1 MNLAAK
7 FDVIYGSTG
16 LPQALLATIV
26 RSLEQA
32 GIEGTFYI
40 GYPVMASADS
50 NTTIDAL
57 LVTPKPGLVAFHFA
71 QKGEDHKAV
80 QDKLY
85 YVLESNLGRHESLRR
100 GRALGVTVNVLSVFP
115 EGEVPAPADAAYPA
129 ASPSTL
135 VAALGGM
142 KPIDDPALYRSVSAA
157 IQRVTTIKPVKKRQN
172 IVKTGSKGAILRS
185 IEKEIANLDRWQK
198 SAAIETPEGLQRIR
212 GLAGSGKTV
221 VLALKA
227 AYLHTQHP
235 DWQIAVTFHTRS
247 LYQQF
252 KDLIERFTLEH
263 LGDKPD
269 WEKLRIVH
277 SWGSSATDG
286 MYSLACA
293 AANMIPTNYLS
304 AKSRFGVMRAFEGVC
319 DELAA
324 AMKGREFDLFDAV
337 LIDEAQDLPRSFFRI
352 VDAVTRAPK
361 RIVWAYDELQNLSD
375 AGMAST
381 AELFDRDIQL
391 TNTAGAPQQDIILPV
406 CYRNTPWA
414 LTLAHALGFG
424 LSRDRGM
431 VQHFDEPSLWVDI
444 GYMVEKGPLD
454 YGQDVVLA
462 RGPRSYPLFFEKLLT
477 PADAVHS
484 QAFNTKDEQYA
495 WIAEQVARNLKEDE
509 LDADDILIVLP
520 EPITQ
525 RDEYYSLRRHLDS
538 RGIPSSLAGVTNDR
552 DQFSQSGIVTVSGIY
567 RAKGNEAPMV
577 YIANSDFCVVGHEL
591 IRLRNILFTAI
602 TRSRAWVRLCG
613 TGLSMTT
620 LQKEIDAVVN
630 SGYKLVFRVP
640 TQEQLAA
647 MRRINRDRT
656 AEEKSQIRKAEKSLE
671 EVLDLV
677 KRGVISPDAM
687 PQLKEILKAMQDKGG
702 KA

>member
-1 MNLAAK
+1 MNLTPAL
-7 FDVIYGSTG
+7 DVIYGSTS
-16 LPQALLATIV
+16 LPQSLLATIV
-26 RSLEQA
+26 RNLEQA
-32 GIEGTFYI
+32 GVEGTLYI
-40 GYPVMASADS
+40 GYPVMATAES

-57 LVTPKPGLVAFHFA
+57 LVAQKPGLVALHFP
-71 QKGEDHKAV
+71 QKGEDYKAA
-80 QDKLY
+80 QDRLY

-100 GRALGVTVNVLSVFP
+100 RRTLGITVNVVSVFP
-115 EGEVPAPADAAYPA
+115 EGEVPTAAEAEYPT

-135 VAALGGM
+135 VAALGRVT
-142 KPIDDPALYRSVSAA
+142 PIDDAQLFRAVSAA
-157 IQRVTTIKPVKKRQN
+157 IQRVTTIKPVKRRQN
-172 IVKTGSKGAILRS
+172 VAKDGSKGSILRA

-198 SAAIETPEGLQRIR
+198 SAAIETPDGPQRIR

-263 LGDKPD
+263 MGDKPD
-269 WEKLRIVH
+269 WERLHIVH
-277 SWGSSATDG
+277 SWGSSASDG
-286 MYSLACA
+286 IYSLACA

-304 AKSRFGVMRAFEGVC
+304 AKSRFGTRRAFEGVC

-324 AMKGREFDLFDAV
+324 AMKGREFGLFDAV

-352 VDAVTRAPK
+352 IDAITKEPR
-361 RIVWAYDELQNLSD
+361 RIIWAYDELQNLSD
-375 AGMAST
+375 AGMASI
-381 AELFDRDIQL
+381 AELFGRDVQL
-391 TNTAGAPQQDIILPV
+391 INTPRAPHQDVILPV

-414 LTLAHALGFG
+414 LTLAHGLGFG
-424 LSRDRGM
+424 LFREQGM
-431 VQHFDEPSLWVDI
+431 VQHFDEPGLWAEI

-454 YGQDVVLA
+454 YGQNVLLA
-462 RGPRSYPLFFEKLLT
+462 RAPRSYPKFFEDLLS
-477 PADAVHS
+477 PADAVQS
-484 QAFNTKDEQYA
+484 QGFNTMDEQYA
-495 WIAEQVARNLKEDE
+495 WIADQIARNLKDDE
-509 LDADDILIVLP
+509 LDADDILVILP

-538 RGIPSSLAGVTNDR
+538 RHIPTSLAGVTNDR
-552 DQFSQSGIVTVSGIY
+552 DQFSQPGIVTVSGIY

-577 YIANSDFCVVGHEL
+577 YIANADFCVVGHEL

-613 TGLSMTT
+613 TGLSMAT

-630 SGYKLVFRVP
+630 SGYKLAFRVP
-640 TQEQLAA
+640 TQEQLEA

-656 AEEKSQIRKAEKSLE
+656 TEEKSQIRKAEKNLD

-677 KRGVISPDAM
+677 RRGVISPDAM
-687 PQLKEILKAMQDKGG
+687 PQLREILKAMQDKEG

>member
-1 MNLAAK
+1 
-7 FDVIYGSTG
+7 
-16 LPQALLATIV
+16 
-26 RSLEQA
+26 
-32 GIEGTFYI
+32 
-40 GYPVMASADS
+40 
-50 NTTIDAL
+50 
-57 LVTPKPGLVAFHFA
+57 
-71 QKGEDHKAV
+71 
-80 QDKLY
+80 
-85 YVLESNLGRHESLRR
+85 
-100 GRALGVTVNVLSVFP
+100 
-115 EGEVPAPADAAYPA
+115 
-129 ASPSTL
+129 
-135 VAALGGM
+135 
-142 KPIDDPALYRSVSAA
+142 
-157 IQRVTTIKPVKKRQN
+157 
-172 IVKTGSKGAILRS
+172 
-185 IEKEIANLDRWQK
+185 
-198 SAAIETPEGLQRIR
+198 
-212 GLAGSGKTV
+212 
-221 VLALKA
+221 
-227 AYLHTQHP
+227 
-235 DWQIAVTFHTRS
+235 
-247 LYQQF
+247 
-252 KDLIERFTLEH
+252 
-263 LGDKPD
+263 
-269 WEKLRIVH
+269 
-277 SWGSSATDG
+277 
-286 MYSLACA
+286 
-293 AANMIPTNYLS
+293 
-304 AKSRFGVMRAFEGVC
+304 
-319 DELAA
+319 
-324 AMKGREFDLFDAV
+324 
-337 LIDEAQDLPRSFFRI
+337 
-352 VDAVTRAPK
+352 
-361 RIVWAYDELQNLSD
+361 
-375 AGMAST
+375 
-381 AELFDRDIQL
+381 
-391 TNTAGAPQQDIILPV
+391 
-406 CYRNTPWA
+406 
-414 LTLAHALGFG
+414 LGFG